1 MLFKRYVGSRGF
13 YKTLLSVATPI
24 IIQNG
29 ITNFIG
35 LLDNVMVGRVG
46 TEQMSGVSIVNQLLF
61 VFNLCI
67 FGALSGVGLFSA
79 QFFGKGDHKG
89 VRDTFRFKLLVSLGL
104 FAIAMILFLAAG
116 DPLIRLYLHQG
127 GETGDIHATFDYARQ
142 YLTISLWGLLPY
154 TLTQIY
160 ASTLREIKHTVPPM
174 TAGIVGVVVNLV
186 LNYFLIFGKLGFPKL
201 GVEGAAIATVISRFL
216 ECAIVLLWTH
226 LNPQK
231 CEFIRG
237 AYRSMRIP
245 ASLVRKIT
253 VTGTPLL
260 LNETLWAAGQAM
272 LLQCYSMRGISSV
285 SAMNISTTVFNT
297 FSVIYL
303 SVGTAIS
310 ILIGHRLG
318 AGKKTEAL
326 CDARKM
332 IAFAGM
338 MGLLAGSLIAVSAP
352 LFPKIYNTTDEV
364 RTMAMHLTFVIAA
377 FAPFHAILNSSYF
390 TLRSGGKTILTFFFD
405 CAYVWGINIPTVLLL
420 VHLTSLST
428 PEIYFAMHL
437 TELIKWGIGIVLVEK
452 GIWLNDITTKDTK
465 ETST

>member
-1 MLFKRYVGSRGF
+1 MLLKRYVGTRGF
-13 YKTLLSVATPI
+13 YKTLLAVAAPI

-29 ITNFIG
+29 ITNFIS

-79 QFFGKGDHKG
+79 QFFGKDDHKG

-104 FAIAMILFLAAG
+104 YALAMIVLIAMG
-116 DPLIRLYLHQG
+116 DPLIELYLHQG
-127 GETGDIHATFDYARQ
+127 GETGDIQATFDYARQ

-174 TAGIVGVVVNLV
+174 TAGIIGVAINLV
-186 LNYFLIFGKLGFPKL
+186 LNYFLIFGRFGFPAL
-201 GVEGAAIATVISRFL
+201 GVQGAAIATVISRFV
-216 ECAIVLLWTH
+216 ECVIVLLWTH
-226 LNPQK
+226 LNPKK

-245 ASLVRKIT
+245 ATLVRKIV

-303 SVGTAIS
+303 SIGTAIS

-318 AGKKTEAL
+318 AGEKTEAMSE
-326 CDARKM
+326 ARKM
-332 IAFAGM
+332 IAFSGM
-338 MGLLAGSLIAVSAP
+338 MGLLAGALIAVSAP
-352 LFPKIYNTTDEV
+352 FFPQIYNTTDEV
-364 RTMAMHLTFVIAA
+364 RSMATHLTFVIAA

-405 CAYVWGINIPTVLLL
+405 CAYVWGVNIPTVLIL
-420 VHLTSLST
+420 VHLTPLT
-428 PEIYFAMHL
+428 TVQIYFAMHL
-437 TELIKWGIGIVLVEK
+437 TELIKWIIGIILVEK
-452 GIWLNDITTKDTK
+452 GIWLNDITTKETK
-465 ETST
+465 DEAL